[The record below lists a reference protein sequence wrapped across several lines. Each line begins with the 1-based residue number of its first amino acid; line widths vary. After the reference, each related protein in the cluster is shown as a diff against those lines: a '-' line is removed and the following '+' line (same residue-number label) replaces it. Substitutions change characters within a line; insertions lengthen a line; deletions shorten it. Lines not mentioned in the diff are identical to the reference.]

1 MNFYQILNILKKKM
15 VVIANVLPLLQTIK
29 ELVRRLY
36 KRSRFRT
43 TFDGQNIK
51 GSTTLLKLTWEHFI
65 NIFKLYIPNAFPR
78 LETVKDLVRPISKK
92 ARFRTS
98 FDSQHVKASQKF
110 VKSARE
116 HFYHVLPSL
125 WWEIIWKISLLLIYQ
140 ILGVFFNTLAADAK
154 CPVQE
159 CEILSLLIEMKLS
172 KNQKHFSQFFVPFM
186 EFTSNFKKMILIAN
200 AFPKLQTVKHLV
212 RLISK
217 RCCFRTP
224 FDSQHVKE
232 SQTLVRSPWVCFF
245 HVFSSLWWELIWKIY
260 PLVICK
266 ILGVFVDTFTAD
278 DKYPLPDHENLLLPI
293 QMQLS

>member
-15 VVIANVLPLLQTIK
+15 VVIANVLPILQTIK
-29 ELVRRLY
+29 DLVRRLY

-186 EFTSNFKKMILIAN
+186 EFTSIL
-200 AFPKLQTVKHLV
+200 
-212 RLISK
+212 K
-217 RCCFRTP
+217 R
-224 FDSQHVKE
+224 
-232 SQTLVRSPWVCFF
+232 W
-245 HVFSSLWWELIWKIY
+245 SS
-260 PLVICK
+260 
-266 ILGVFVDTFTAD
+266 
-278 DKYPLPDHENLLLPI
+278 
-293 QMQLS
+293 